1 MAVFTFSVQVDKQSM
16 RIIDYLIFD

>member
-1 MAVFTFSVQVDKQSM
+1 MAVFTFSVQVDKQSL